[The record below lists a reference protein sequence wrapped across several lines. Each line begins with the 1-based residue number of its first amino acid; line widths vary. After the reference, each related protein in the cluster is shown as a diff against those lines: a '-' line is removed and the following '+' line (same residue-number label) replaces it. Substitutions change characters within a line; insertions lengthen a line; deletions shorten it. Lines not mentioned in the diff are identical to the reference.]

1 MGCIR
6 SHVQIVECTQF
17 SVRRNFGKCTY
28 TNVICKFDNI
38 MRKTAPG
45 VETKS
50 VVLLQMRQT
59 GVTAACDGYGFKV
72 IYGLRTAKTWCY
84 RTQYSVLTQ
93 SCTVDSTNTGHMC

>member
-6 SHVQIVECTQF
+6 SHIKNVECPQI
-17 SVRRNFGKCTY
+17 SVLRNFGKCTY
-28 TNVICKFDNI
+28 TNVICKFHNI

-45 VETKS
+45 VEMKS

-72 IYGLRTAKTWCY
+72 
-84 RTQYSVLTQ
+84 V
-93 SCTVDSTNTGHMC
+93 